1 MAGMSMV
8 QELEGLR
15 LASKTY
21 KSELEAMARVNVELK
36 EKLTS
41 VEQAMAIMAET
52 HKTEMVKASEALAKI
67 EQQEKDAVAKEVA
80 TAAKVV
86 ELEGKMQL
94 VPVVDATAGQAPIA
108 DGGAAP
114 EPKVEVD
121 FYAEWQKIDDHVEKA
136 EYYNAHKKEI
146 DGQFSK

>member
-21 KSELEAMARVNVELK
+21 KSESEAMARVNVELK
-36 EKLTS
+36 ERLAV
-41 VEQAMAIMAET
+41 VEQSAIAAVEAHNAELA
-52 HKTEMVKASEALAKI
+52 KVSEALVKA
-67 EQQEKDAVAKEVA
+67 QEDQAVSI
-80 TAAKVV
+80 AKVA

-121 FYAEWQKIDDHVEKA
+121 FYAEWKKLDGVEAA
-136 EYYNAHKKEI
+136 EYYKAHQKEM
-146 DGQFSK
+146 DEQFK